1 MAIGLVVLLAGLT
14 GSATAVEP
22 VQRLTKRVVIVVVDG
37 PRWSETWGEP
47 TRSHIPQRATVL
59 APQGVLFTRFR
70 NQGPTYTNAGHT
82 ALCTGVYQE
91 INNSGLELPGH
102 ASIFQHYLA
111 ATRAPVTDA
120 WLISSKDKLRVL
132 SDCLDPAWRHAAT
145 CSIDCGVDGNGGG
158 GYRDDAI
165 TAQHIRTL
173 LPQHHPHLVLIN
185 LKQVDACGHAKDWP
199 GYLQGIRDTD
209 AIVAQTW
216 DVIQH
221 DAEMAGQTALFITN
235 DHGRHLD
242 GIKDGFV
249 SHGDDCLGCR
259 QIELLAIGPDFKRG
273 ATVDIERG
281 QIDVAV
287 TAAAL
292 LGFALP
298 DSRGTVIPELF
309 ADPALVPVIPTAT
322 PAPARP
328 AP

>member
-1 MAIGLVVLLAGLT
+1 MPKHLVLLLLLT
-14 GSATAVEP
+14 GALAPAAEP
-22 VQRLTKRVVIVVVDG
+22 GQRLTRRVVILVVDG

-47 TRSHIPQRATVL
+47 TRQYIPHRATEL
-59 APQGVLFTRFR
+59 APQGVLFTHFR

-82 ALCTGVYQE
+82 ALVTGVYQE
-91 INNSGLELPGH
+91 INNSGLDLPAH
-102 ASIFQHYLA
+102 AGLFQHYLA
-111 ATRAPVTDA
+111 ATRAPATDA
-120 WLISSKDKLRVL
+120 WLISSKDKLRIL
-132 SDCLDPAWRHAAT
+132 SDCLDPAWRHAFT

-165 TAQHIRTL
+165 TAQHIQTL

-199 GYLQGIRDTD
+199 GYLKGIRDTD
-209 AIVAQTW
+209 EIVAKTW
-216 DVIQH
+216 DLIQH
-221 DAEMAGQTALFITN
+221 DAQLKDQTALFITN

-242 GIKDGFV
+242 GVKDGFV
-249 SHGDDCLGCR
+249 SHGDDCPGCH
-259 QIELLAIGPDFKRG
+259 QIELLAMGPDFKRG
-273 ATVDIERG
+273 ATVDVERG

-298 DSRGTVIPELF
+298 DSSGKVIPELF
-309 ADPALVPVIPTAT
+309 ADPALVPVIPAAT
-322 PAPARP
+322 PAPTRP